1 MLTLDL
7 ICIFQ
12 VKRRRRLKK
21 HLAKTASTGKVVTKA
36 ELSNLWV
43 MAAADDNSADELSD
57 NEEEDAKEISKKE
70 AILRREEVRT
80 LMSTTLPMSLLPI
93 CH

>member
-1 MLTLDL
+1 L
-7 ICIFQ
+7 ITTFHQ

-43 MAAADDNSADELSD
+43 MAAADDGSADELSD
-57 NEEEDAKEISKKE
+57 NEEDEATKDAKQKE
-70 AILRREEVRT
+70 AVLRREEVREW
-80 LMSTTLPMSLLPI
+80 MHGIGGKSTDFGSSHL
-93 CH
+93 